1 MSRADEIA
9 RGLVAHLRGVLGEPG
24 LELAE
29 PAAPLTGGFD
39 TEIHAVRLRGAP
51 PASPGRSCSACC
63 ARTTIPRW

>member
-29 PAAPLTGGFD
+29 PPVPLAGGFD
-39 TEIHAVRLRGAP
+39 TEIGGERGKA
-51 PASPGRSCSACC
+51 
-63 ARTTIPRW
+63 